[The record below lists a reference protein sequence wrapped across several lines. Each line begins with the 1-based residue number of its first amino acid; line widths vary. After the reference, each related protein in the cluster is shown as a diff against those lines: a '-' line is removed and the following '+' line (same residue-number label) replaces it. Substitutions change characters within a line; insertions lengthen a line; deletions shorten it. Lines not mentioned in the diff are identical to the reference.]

1 MKNYYVIVSQLR
13 TKTSLVT
20 KDLFITMNSVV
31 PIIYLLISSLGVVGN
46 IFVILVLRKVTCKS
60 ITDFLVQNLAIADLI
75 FTGVLPFW
83 AIEKFEN
90 GIWRFGSFLCQFIR

>member
-1 MKNYYVIVSQLR
+1 
-13 TKTSLVT
+13 
-20 KDLFITMNSVV
+20 MNSVV
-31 PIIYLLISSLGVVGN
+31 PIIYLIISSLGVVGN

-90 GIWRFGSFLCQFIR
+90 GIWRFGSFLCQFIRLAQFYHIFCINVFLVLFSC